1 MDKKKFTL
9 INIFLDFSSAALA
22 WTFFYIYRKYHIDYF
37 KTFVEPTTLLDVQY
51 WRGVILVPLFWLLM
65 YYLSG
70 HYNNV
75 FRRSR
80 INELYQILFAS
91 ILGTILLFFNLLLD
105 DYVANY
111 RYYYKSVVALFIFH
125 FSFTEVGRF
134 ILSSYINNK
143 IKSRE
148 WGFPT
153 LIIGSNE
160 RALEVV
166 KEINHLKKGI
176 GFDIKG
182 FVHIEGINGFSEELK
197 KLIPHLGECHSITE
211 IIHRFEIEEIIVA
224 VETNEHDKLNA
235 LMNELYYLDL
245 HIHLVPD
252 TYDLL
257 TGQVKLD
264 AVESLP
270 LITLEIVPI
279 KQWQISMKRFFDIV
293 VSLIVLI
300 CFSWLYV
307 LLSIIVKLTSPGP
320 IIFKQER
327 IGKNGKKFF
336 IYKFRTMY
344 VDAEKNGPALS
355 SENDPRITPF
365 GRFLRKTRL
374 DELPQFFNVLK
385 GDMSVVGPRPERE
398 YYINQIVLK
407 APHYKLLHKIKPGI
421 TSWGQVKYG
430 YAENVDQMIERMKYD
445 ILYLKNMSVL
455 LDLKILV
462 HTLLVIIQG
471 KGK

>member
-1 MDKKKFTL
+1 MNRKKFTL
-9 INIFLDFSSAALA
+9 INILLDFSSAALA
-22 WTFFYIYRKYHIDYF
+22 WTCFYIYRKYHIDYF

-197 KLIPHLGECHSITE
+197 KLIPHLGECHSIKE

-307 LLSIIVKLTSPGP
+307 LLSIIVKLTSQGP

-355 SENDPRITPF
+355 SENDPRITSF

-385 GDMSVVGPRPERE
+385 GDMSIVGPRPERE

>member
-1 MDKKKFTL
+1 MNRKKYTYLNVL
-9 INIFLDFSSAALA
+9 IDFLSAAIA
-22 WTFFYIYRKYHIDYF
+22 WTLFYVYRKYNIDYF
-37 KTFVEPTTLLDVQY
+37 KTYVEPKVIFDSQY
-51 WRGVILVPLFWLLM
+51 WLSIFIVPCFWLLM

-70 HYNNV
+70 HYNDV
-75 FRRSR
+75 LRRSR

-111 RYYYKSVVALFIFH
+111 RYYYKSVSTLFLFH
-125 FSFTEVGRF
+125 FSITALGRF
-134 ILSSYINNK
+134 ILSTHINNK
-143 IKSRE
+143 IHSRE

-153 LIIGSNE
+153 LIVGSNQ
-160 RALEVV
+160 RAVDIL
-166 KEINHLKKGI
+166 KEINKLRKSI

-182 FVHIEGINGFSEELK
+182 FVHIEGSNGFSDELK
-197 KLIPHLGECHSITE
+197 KMIPHLGEFHSIQK
-211 IIHRFEIEEIIVA
+211 IIKDYQIEEIIIA
-224 VETNEHDKLNA
+224 IETNEHDKLNEII
-235 LMNELYYLDL
+235 NDLYYLDV

-270 LITLEIVPI
+270 LINLEIVPM
-279 KQWQISMKRFFDIV
+279 KPWQWAMKRFFDIV
-293 VSLIVLI
+293 LSLFVLI
-300 CFSWLYV
+300 TFSWLY
-307 LLSIIVKLTSPGP
+307 IILAILVKLTSKGP
-320 IIFKQER
+320 IIFQQER
-327 IGKNGKKFF
+327 VGKNGKRFM

-344 VDAEKNGPALS
+344 TDAEKNGPALS
-355 SENDPRITPF
+355 SDNDPRITPF
-365 GRFLRKTRL
+365 GKFLRKTRL
-374 DELPQFFNVLK
+374 DELPQFINVLK

-398 YYINQIVLK
+398 YYIQQIIQK

-430 YAENVDQMIERMKYD
+430 YASNIDQMIERMKYD

-455 LDLKILV
+455 LDLKILI
-462 HTLLVIIQG
+462 HTILVIIQG

>member
-1 MDKKKFTL
+1 MNRKKFTL
-9 INIFLDFSSAALA
+9 INVLLDFSSAALA
-22 WTFFYIYRKYHIDYF
+22 WTSFYIYRKYNIDYF
-37 KTFVEPTTLLDVQY
+37 KTFVEPITLLDAQY

-111 RYYYKSVVALFIFH
+111 RYYYKSVVTLFIFH

-160 RALEVV
+160 RALEIV

-197 KLIPHLGECHSITE
+197 KLIPHLGECHSIKE

-224 VETNEHDKLNA
+224 VETNEHDKLNK

-270 LITLEIVPI
+270 LITLEIVPM

-293 VSLIVLI
+293 MSLIVLV

-307 LLSIIVKLTSPGP
+307 ILSIIVKLTSQGP

-385 GDMSVVGPRPERE
+385 GDMSIVGPRPERE

-430 YAENVDQMIERMKYD
+430 YAENVEQMIERMKYD

>member
-1 MDKKKFTL
+1 MNRKKYTA
-9 INIFLDFSSAALA
+9 INVFLDFFAAALA
-22 WTFFYIYRKYHIDYF
+22 WTMFYVYRKYNIDYY
-37 KTFVEPTTLLDVQY
+37 KTYVEPTIIFDLQY
-51 WRGVILVPLFWLLM
+51 WRGVILIPLFWLLL

-70 HYNNV
+70 HYNDV

-111 RYYYKSVVALFIFH
+111 KYYYKSVSTLFIFH
-125 FSFTEVGRF
+125 FFITAICRF
-134 ILSSYINNK
+134 IFSTHINNK
-143 IKSRE
+143 IKNRI

-153 LIIGSNE
+153 IIIGSNK
-160 RALEVV
+160 RALEIV
-166 KEINHLKKGI
+166 KEINKLKTGI

-182 FVHIEGINGFSEELK
+182 FVRLNGKNGFSEELK
-197 KLIPHLGECHSITE
+197 KLIPYLGEFTSVTSI
-211 IIHRFEIEEIIVA
+211 IQQYKAEEIIIA
-224 VETNEHDKLNA
+224 IETNEHDKLNEII
-235 LMNELYYLDL
+235 NELYYLDL

-264 AVESLP
+264 AVEAVP

-279 KQWQISMKRFFDIV
+279 KPWQVSMKRFFDIIM
-293 VSLIVLI
+293 SLIVI
-300 CFSWLYV
+300 IFFSWLYIIIG
-307 LLSIIVKLTSPGP
+307 LIVKLTSKGP

-327 IGKNGKKFF
+327 IGKNGKKFK

-355 SENDPRITPF
+355 SANDPRITKF
-365 GRFLRKTRL
+365 GKFLRRTRL
-374 DELPQFFNVLK
+374 DELPQFINVLK
-385 GDMSVVGPRPERE
+385 GDMSIVGPRPERE
-398 YYINQIVLK
+398 YYIQQIIQK

-430 YAENVDQMIERMKYD
+430 YAENIDQMIERMKYD

-455 LDLKILV
+455 LDIKILI

>member
-1 MDKKKFTL
+1 MNRKKYTI
-9 INIFLDFSSAALA
+9 INIILDWSSAAIA
-22 WTFFYIYRKYHIDYF
+22 WTLFYVYRKYNIDFY
-37 KTFVEPTTLLDVQY
+37 KTYVEPSVIFDLQY
-51 WRGVILVPLFWLLM
+51 WRGILLIPAFWVLL

-70 HYNNV
+70 HYNDV

-80 INELYQILFAS
+80 INEIYQLLFAS
-91 ILGTILLFFNLLLD
+91 VFGSIILFFNLLLD

-111 RYYYKSVVALFIFH
+111 KYYYKSVLALFSIHFTLTAIF
-125 FSFTEVGRF
+125 RF
-134 ILSSYINNK
+134 IFSSRINNK

-153 LIIGSNE
+153 VIIGSNE
-160 RALEVV
+160 RALQIA
-166 KEINHLKKGI
+166 KEILSLKKGI
-176 GFDIKG
+176 GFDLKG
-182 FVHIEGINGFSEELK
+182 FVHLEGRNGFSEELK
-197 KLIPHLGECHSITE
+197 KILPHLGEFQDIKSI
-211 IIHRFEIEEIIVA
+211 IQDNNIEEIIIA
-224 VETNEHDKLNA
+224 IETNEHDKLNEII
-235 LMNELYYLDL
+235 NELYYMDL

-270 LITLEIVPI
+270 LITLEIVPM

-293 VSLIVLI
+293 VSLFVLI
-300 CFSWLYV
+300 FFSWLYV
-307 LLSIIVKLTSPGP
+307 ILGLLVKITSKGP

-327 IGKNGKKFF
+327 IGKNGKKFN

-355 SENDPRITPF
+355 SENDPRITKF
-365 GRFLRKTRL
+365 GKFLRKTRL
-374 DELPQFFNVLK
+374 DELPQFVNVLK
-385 GDMSVVGPRPERE
+385 GDMSIVGPRPERE
-398 YYINQIVLK
+398 YYICQIIKK
-407 APHYKLLHKIKPGI
+407 APHYRLLHKIKPGI

-430 YAENVDQMIERMKYD
+430 YAENIDQMIERMKYD

-455 LDLKILV
+455 LDLKILI
-462 HTLLVIIQG
+462 HTILVIIQG

>member
-1 MDKKKFTL
+1 MNRKKYTI
-9 INIFLDFSSAALA
+9 INILLDWSSAAIA
-22 WTFFYIYRKYHIDYF
+22 WTLFYVYRKYNIDFY
-37 KTFVEPTTLLDVQY
+37 KTYVEPSVIFDLQY
-51 WRGVILVPLFWLLM
+51 WRGILLIPAFWVLL

-70 HYNNV
+70 HYNDV

-80 INELYQILFAS
+80 INEIYQLLFAS
-91 ILGTILLFFNLLLD
+91 VFGSIILFFNLLLD

-111 RYYYKSVVALFIFH
+111 KYYYKSVLALFSIHFTLTAIF
-125 FSFTEVGRF
+125 RF
-134 ILSSYINNK
+134 IFSSRINNK

-153 LIIGSNE
+153 VIIGSNE
-160 RALEVV
+160 RALQIA
-166 KEINHLKKGI
+166 KEILGLKKGI
-176 GFDIKG
+176 GFDLKG
-182 FVHIEGINGFSEELK
+182 FVHLEGKNGFSEELK
-197 KLIPHLGECHSITE
+197 KILPHLGEFQDIKSI
-211 IIHRFEIEEIIVA
+211 IQNNNIEEIIIA
-224 VETNEHDKLNA
+224 IETNEHDKLNEII
-235 LMNELYYLDL
+235 NELYYMDL

-270 LITLEIVPI
+270 LITLEIVPM

-293 VSLIVLI
+293 VSLFVLI
-300 CFSWLYV
+300 FFSWLYIILG
-307 LLSIIVKLTSPGP
+307 LLVKLTSKGP

-327 IGKNGKKFF
+327 IGKNGKKFN

-355 SENDPRITPF
+355 SENDPRITKF
-365 GRFLRKTRL
+365 GKFLRKTRL
-374 DELPQFFNVLK
+374 DELPQFVNVLK
-385 GDMSVVGPRPERE
+385 GDMSIVGPRPERE
-398 YYINQIVLK
+398 YYICQIVKK
-407 APHYKLLHKIKPGI
+407 APHYRLLHKIKPGI

-430 YAENVDQMIERMKYD
+430 YAENIDQMIERMKYD
-445 ILYLKNMSVL
+445 ILYIKNMSVL

-462 HTLLVIIQG
+462 HTILVIFQG

>member
-1 MDKKKFTL
+1 MNRKKYTF
-9 INIFLDFSSAALA
+9 INILLDWSSAAIA
-22 WTFFYIYRKYHIDYF
+22 WTLFYVYRKYNIDFY
-37 KTFVEPTTLLDVQY
+37 KTYVEPSVIFDLQY
-51 WRGVILVPLFWLLM
+51 WRGILLIPAFWVLL

-70 HYNNV
+70 HYNDV

-80 INELYQILFAS
+80 INEIYQLLFAS
-91 ILGTILLFFNLLLD
+91 VFGSIILFFNLLLD

-111 RYYYKSVVALFIFH
+111 KYYYKSVLALFSIHFTLTAIF
-125 FSFTEVGRF
+125 RF
-134 ILSSYINNK
+134 IFSSRINNK

-153 LIIGSNE
+153 VIIGSNE
-160 RALEVV
+160 RALQIA
-166 KEINHLKKGI
+166 KEILGLKKGI
-176 GFDIKG
+176 GFDLKG
-182 FVHIEGINGFSEELK
+182 FVHLEGKNGFSEELK
-197 KLIPHLGECHSITE
+197 KILPHLGEFQDIKSI
-211 IIHRFEIEEIIVA
+211 IQNNNIEEIIIA
-224 VETNEHDKLNA
+224 IETNEHDKLNEII
-235 LMNELYYLDL
+235 NELYYMDL

-270 LITLEIVPI
+270 LITLEIVPM

-293 VSLIVLI
+293 VSLFVLI
-300 CFSWLYV
+300 FFSWLYIILG
-307 LLSIIVKLTSPGP
+307 LLVKLTSKGP

-327 IGKNGKKFF
+327 IGKNGKKFN

-355 SENDPRITPF
+355 SENDPRITKF
-365 GRFLRKTRL
+365 GKFLRKTRL
-374 DELPQFFNVLK
+374 DELPQFVNVLK
-385 GDMSVVGPRPERE
+385 GDMSIVGPRPERE
-398 YYINQIVLK
+398 YYICQIVKK
-407 APHYKLLHKIKPGI
+407 APHYRLLHKIKPGI

-430 YAENVDQMIERMKYD
+430 YAENIDQMIERMKYD
-445 ILYLKNMSVL
+445 ILYLKNMSVQ

-462 HTLLVIIQG
+462 HTILVIFQG

>member
-1 MDKKKFTL
+1 MNRKRYTI
-9 INIFLDFSSAALA
+9 INILLDWSSAAIA
-22 WTFFYIYRKYHIDYF
+22 WTLFYVYRKYNIDFY
-37 KTFVEPTTLLDVQY
+37 KTYVEPSVIFDVQY
-51 WRGVILVPLFWLLM
+51 WRGILLIPAFWVLL

-70 HYNNV
+70 HYNDV

-80 INELYQILFAS
+80 INEIYQLLFAS
-91 ILGTILLFFNLLLD
+91 VFGSIILFFNLLLD

-111 RYYYKSVVALFIFH
+111 KYYYKSVLALFSIHFTLTAIF
-125 FSFTEVGRF
+125 RF
-134 ILSSYINNK
+134 IFSSRINNK

-153 LIIGSNE
+153 VIIGSNE
-160 RALEVV
+160 RALQIA
-166 KEINHLKKGI
+166 KEILSLKKGI
-176 GFDIKG
+176 GFDLKG
-182 FVHIEGINGFSEELK
+182 FVHLEGRNGFSEELK
-197 KLIPHLGECHSITE
+197 KILPHLGEFQDIKSI
-211 IIHRFEIEEIIVA
+211 IQDNNIEEIIIA
-224 VETNEHDKLNA
+224 IETNEHDKLNEII
-235 LMNELYYLDL
+235 NELYYMDL

-270 LITLEIVPI
+270 LITLEIVPM

-293 VSLIVLI
+293 VSLFVLI
-300 CFSWLYV
+300 FFSWLYV
-307 LLSIIVKLTSPGP
+307 ILGLLVKITSKGP

-327 IGKNGKKFF
+327 IGKNGKKFN

-355 SENDPRITPF
+355 SENDPRITKF
-365 GRFLRKTRL
+365 GKFLRKTRL
-374 DELPQFFNVLK
+374 DELPQFVNVLK
-385 GDMSVVGPRPERE
+385 GDMSIVGPRPERE
-398 YYINQIVLK
+398 YYICQIIKK
-407 APHYKLLHKIKPGI
+407 APHYRLLHKIKPGI

-430 YAENVDQMIERMKYD
+430 YAENIDQMIERMKYD

-455 LDLKILV
+455 LDLKILI
-462 HTLLVIIQG
+462 HTILVIIQG